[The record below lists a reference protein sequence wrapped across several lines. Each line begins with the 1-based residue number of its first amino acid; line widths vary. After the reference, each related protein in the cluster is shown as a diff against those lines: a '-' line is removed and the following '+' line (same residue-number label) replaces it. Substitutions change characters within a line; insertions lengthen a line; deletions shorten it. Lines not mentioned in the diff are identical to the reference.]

1 MFCKTVKNA
10 LLPSIFHLR
19 NKVSRSVKPI
29 SCKNMGQD
37 LVQAWHTFENVAS
50 LLGAGN
56 EFTRPQS
63 VEQWRT
69 FVTRIT
75 RLTPGTK
82 RSRLFPNGRRNG
94 SWSLFIV
101 KTTSIGRKR
110 EDECITFCLL
120 RTNRNERLRW
130 SGSREWGGNYN
141 WLTRCRWTLDGINNG
156 KWNGG
161 REKMFSA
168 TLWILMAKCKI
179 WRKMIEAYRQVANNL
194 LVDWFIFVF
203 VNRI

>member
-1 MFCKTVKNA
+1 M
-10 LLPSIFHLR
+10 PYFHLFSTFVR

-37 LVQAWHTFENVAS
+37 PVQAWHTFENVAS

-110 EDECITFCLL
+110 EGECITFCLL
-120 RTNRNERLRW
+120 SNRNERLRW
-130 SGSREWGGNYN
+130 SASREWGGNYN

-168 TLWILMAKCKI
+168 TLWILMAEYKI
-179 WRKMIEAYRQVANNL
+179 WKFKMIEAYRRQVANNL

>member
-37 LVQAWHTFENVAS
+37 PVQAWHTFENVAS

-110 EDECITFCLL
+110 EGECITFCLL

-161 REKMFSA
+161 NVLCYS
-168 TLWILMAKCKI
+168 
-179 WRKMIEAYRQVANNL
+179 
-194 LVDWFIFVF
+194 
-203 VNRI
+203 VNFNGEM

>member
-1 MFCKTVKNA
+1 MRKKKGFELKTINECSAKQSKM
-10 LLPSIFHLR
+10 PYFHLFSTFVR

-37 LVQAWHTFENVAS
+37 PVQAWHTFENVAS

-110 EDECITFCLL
+110 EGECITFCLL
-120 RTNRNERLRW
+120 RTKGTNDWDGVLH
-130 SGSREWGGNYN
+130 EWGGNYN
-141 WLTRCRWTLDGINNG
+141 WLTRCRWILGINSG
-156 KWNGG
+156 EWNGG
-161 REKMFSA
+161 NVLCYS
-168 TLWILMAKCKI
+168 
-179 WRKMIEAYRQVANNL
+179 
-194 LVDWFIFVF
+194 
-203 VNRI
+203 VNFNGEM

>member
-37 LVQAWHTFENVAS
+37 PVQAWHTFENVAS

-110 EDECITFCLL
+110 EGECITFCLL

-141 WLTRCRWTLDGINNG
+141 WLTRCRWILGINSG
-156 KWNGG
+156 EWNGG
-161 REKMFSA
+161 NVLCYS
-168 TLWILMAKCKI
+168 
-179 WRKMIEAYRQVANNL
+179 
-194 LVDWFIFVF
+194 
-203 VNRI
+203 VNFNGGI